1 MGHGRVNAF
10 EALKMAETYSST
22 VSINEHSVDKSFSIY
37 PNPSSGTVT
46 LSNTSAAK
54 QTFQILNTLG
64 QSIAVVELEKESRQ
78 IITLSTGV
86 YLVKSKNNGVQR
98 LVVK

>member
-1 MGHGRVNAF
+1 
-10 EALKMAETYSST
+10 
-22 VSINEHSVDKSFSIY
+22 
-37 PNPSSGTVT
+37 
-46 LSNTSAAK
+46 LSNTSEAK

-78 IITLSTGV
+78 VITLSAGV